1 MQKKNGLGE
10 PNARFLTDRE
20 KRELSK
26 FLRSALEGGRL
37 RVTPIKRVK
46 NAKQD

>member
-20 KRELSK
+20 KRELLK
-26 FLRSALEGGRL
+26 FFRSALEGGSL
-37 RVTPIKRVK
+37 RVLPMKRGK